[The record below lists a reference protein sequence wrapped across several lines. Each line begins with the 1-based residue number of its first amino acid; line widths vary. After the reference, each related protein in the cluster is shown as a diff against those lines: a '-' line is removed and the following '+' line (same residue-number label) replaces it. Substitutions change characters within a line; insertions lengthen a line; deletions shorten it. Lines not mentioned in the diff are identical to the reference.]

1 MSITKRGH
9 GAGFAALILVFLLLV
24 LTDLAAAGQDDSY
37 RLDPFI
43 LEANAEGRLAHIF
56 QRGRLIVG
64 VKTDY
69 APWGMRDRSGKIIGM
84 EADLALD
91 LGARLGL
98 PVELKEVTTPNR
110 IGMLTRGNVDL
121 LIATMADTSGR
132 RELIDFIRPHYYA
145 SGVRLLVPEGKELS
159 SWDSVAQLPICLTE
173 GAFFNR
179 ALIEQYD
186 IRPLFFSGTRDSR
199 LALGD
204 GRCIGWAYDDSAL
217 SQVVA
222 SGQMPGYQLGMS
234 PVMTMEW
241 GIGVPLGEADQPLG
255 QFISQAVADWHRSGF
270 LLSRQTAWGIPETPF
285 LQEQAVLFSA
295 RDEQGELRCQW
306 HMEGGFPESCLRL
319 APMPSASSAQGDGI
333 GFTVFLDE
341 LNRQRLLTGIGTTVG
356 VTVVAI
362 IGSLL
367 MGVLFALAD
376 QSSGSILK
384 RLLLT
389 YPTRAIISFARM
401 SPPILQLY
409 VIFFGLGGL
418 LMTRFGITLSGFLVA
433 CVVFS
438 VYAGSSNAA
447 VLSPALTRITRND
460 PDLPLLLQIGRAIE
474 QSFEAIVSILVNIA
488 KAAGMATVIAVPEII
503 SIVNRLIGEGEN
515 ATVLMTMLL
524 VFYFAFVLLIMT
536 LLNQLRRVI
545 QT

>member
-1 MSITKRGH
+1 MRMTQCGH
-9 GAGFAALILVFLLLV
+9 GARFAALLFGFLLLV
-24 LTDLAAAGQDDSY
+24 LMDIAAAGEDGSY
-37 RLDPFI
+37 RLDPRV
-43 LEANAEGRLAHIF
+43 LEATAEGRLAHIF

-69 APWGMRDRSGKIIGM
+69 APWGMRDRAGKIIGM

-110 IGMLTRGNVDL
+110 IGMLARGNVDV
-121 LIATMADTSGR
+121 LIATMGDTPSR
-132 RELIDFIRPHYYA
+132 RESINFIRPHYYA
-145 SGVRLLVPEGKELS
+145 SGVRLLVPEGSELT
-159 SWDSVAQLPICLTE
+159 SWDSVAQLPVCLTE

-204 GRCIGWAYDDSAL
+204 GRCVGWAYDDSAL
-217 SQVVA
+217 SQVVS
-222 SGQMPGYQLGMS
+222 SGQMPGYQLGLP
-234 PVMTMEW
+234 PVMTGEW
-241 GIGVPLGEADQPLG
+241 GIGVPLGEAAQPLG
-255 QFISQAVADWHRSGF
+255 QFISQAVADWHRRGF
-270 LLSRQTAWGIPETPF
+270 LLSRQAAWDIPTTPF
-285 LQEQAVLFSA
+285 LQEQAVLFAA
-295 RDEQGELRCQW
+295 RDAQGELRCQW
-306 HMEGGFPESCLRL
+306 QEEGGFPESCLRL
-319 APMPSASSAQGDGI
+319 APMASAASAQGNDM
-333 GFTVFLDE
+333 GFTVFFDE
-341 LNRQRLLTGIGTTVG
+341 FNRQRLLAGIGTTVG
-356 VTVVAI
+356 VTAVAI

-389 YPTRAIISFARM
+389 YPTRLLISLARM

-418 LMTRFGITLSGFLVA
+418 LVTRFGITLSGFLVA
-433 CVVFS
+433 CFVFS

-447 VLSPALTRITRND
+447 VLSPVLSRVMKKD
-460 PDLPLLLQIGRAIE
+460 PDLPLFVQIGRAIE

-545 QT
+545 QP